1 MLVKPRPSAQ
11 PSSRSI
17 VARSKVL
24 ACHISS
30 WLIAVLGAKLQPTS
44 QGCSPAHAWAL
55 ATGQGPGSV
64 GGAATRVGVKTRV
77 SAKASAAVIRP
88 RIGRLIGRSIVSDA
102 KDENRLADRDERSLR
117 GSRSKNQPDAPW

>member
-17 VARSKVL
+17 VGRSNVL

-44 QGCSPAHAWAL
+44 QGCSLAHAWAL

-64 GGAATRVGVKTRV
+64 GGAAFRVGVKIRV
-77 SAKASAAVIRP
+77 SAIASAAMIRP
-88 RIGRLIGRSIVSDA
+88 RIGRLMSRPIVSDT
-102 KDENRLADRDERSLR
+102 KKKSGLR
-117 GSRSKNQPDAPW
+117 IGTNAVYVVRVRGINLM